1 MLQMSAYQ
9 IFHSGYMFHSPA
21 DNAGLQPGGDGG
33 TRIGNRCGC
42 SLEMLNLT
50 PKGDHSVV
58 VWLDC

>member
-21 DNAGLQPGGDGG
+21 DNAELQPGGDGG